1 MATLY
6 SIEALA
12 TGSGR
17 DGHVS
22 TDDDALDFDMRAPK
36 ELGGSGEGF
45 NPEQFFAAGYAACFQ
60 SALHSVAR
68 KHKIKLPDSTVRATV
83 ALVNPEPEKY
93 QLEVKLLVTLPSVPH
108 ELALQLAD
116 EAHQI
121 CPYSNATRGN
131 IEVTLVVADGSTADG
146 AIASFAAVS

>member
-1 MATLY
+1 MTTLY
-6 SIEALA
+6 SIEALS

-17 DGHVS
+17 DGHVR
-22 TDDDALDFDMRAPK
+22 TDDDALSFDTRAPK

-45 NPEQFFAAGYAACFQ
+45 NPEQFFAAGYAACFH

-68 KHKIKLPDSTVRATV
+68 KHRIKLPDSTVRATV

-93 QLEVKLLVTLPSVPH
+93 QLEVKLLVSLPSVPH
-108 ELALQLAD
+108 GLASQLAD

-131 IEVTLVVADGSTADG
+131 IEVTLVVIDHSTADG
-146 AIASFAAVS
+146 AMASFAAVS